1 VRFGCQPVVVLLLA
15 YLLLN
20 FGAIGGMESF
30 PLLLTRNGTSGL
42 GLAPFELGQV
52 MLPITLSPP
61 LTLTP
66 NPNPNHGR

>member
-1 VRFGCQPVVVLLLA
+1 
-15 YLLLN
+15 
-20 FGAIGGMESF
+20 MESF